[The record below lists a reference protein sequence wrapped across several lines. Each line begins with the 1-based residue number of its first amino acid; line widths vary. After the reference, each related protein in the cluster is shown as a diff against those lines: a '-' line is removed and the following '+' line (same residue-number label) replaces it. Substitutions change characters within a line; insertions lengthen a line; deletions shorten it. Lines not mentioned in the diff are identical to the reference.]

1 MLDKYEKGVFITS
14 VIIMMLFIFALL
26 YSLDKKSL
34 NITECLPFNKTYQN
48 GRVVKLDE
56 KTYQVFMVAKMWSF
70 TPDKIYI
77 PVGSD
82 VDFYL
87 TSNDVVHG
95 FNIAEKNVN
104 LMAIFGGVGKTT
116 VRFDKPGIYNIVC
129 HEYCGIGHQFMH
141 GQVIV
146 NYPVAS
152 KQYTK

>member
-14 VIIMMLFIFALL
+14 VIVMMLFIFALV

-116 VRFDKPGIYNIVC
+116 VHFDKPGVYNIVC

-146 NYPVAS
+146 NYPEAN
-152 KQYTK
+152 KPNTQ

>member
-14 VIIMMLFIFALL
+14 VIVMMLFIFALV

-116 VRFDKPGIYNIVC
+116 VHFDKPGVYNIVC

-146 NYPVAS
+146 NYPEAN
-152 KQYTK
+152 KQNTQ